1 MPSMFTV
8 HKDKIHQ
15 FQLDLWL
22 SRAGSEYRAVLLHE
36 GKGRYQFIS
45 EANSRK
51 LAKRITFF
59 KGKGYVNVTQ
69 DVISK

>member
-8 HKDKIHQ
+8 HRDKIHK

-36 GKGRYQFIS
+36 GKGRYQFVS
-45 EANSRK
+45 EPSSGK
-51 LAKRITFF
+51 LAKRIAFF
-59 KGKGYVNVTQ
+59 KGKGYVNVTS